1 MNDLTGHV
9 FTRLTVLGRA
19 STRNNQPYWR
29 CLCSCGTECEA
40 SGQMLREGKHKS
52 CGCLKRE
59 RIIRQSTTHGLHGHE
74 LYYTWKNMWQRCTN
88 PNNPKYPRWGGR
100 GIKVCERWRS
110 FENFLADVGE
120 RPPGHTLDRRDNDG
134 DYGPDNWR
142 WATPA
147 QQAANT
153 RNLKLTP
160 DTIARIQE
168 LTAQGMTMTA
178 VGRQLGLNRHTVAKA
193 LF

>member
-1 MNDLTGHV
+1 MLV
-9 FTRLTVLGRA
+9 SGR
-19 STRNNQPYWR
+19 Q
-29 CLCSCGTECEA
+29 
-40 SGQMLREGKHKS
+40 KS

-59 RIIRQSTTHGLHGHE
+59 TTIARSTTHGLSKHE

-100 GIKVCERWRS
+100 GIKVCERWRL

-120 RPPGHTLDRRDNDG
+120 RPPGMTLDRRDNDG
-134 DYGPDNWR
+134 DYSPGNWR

-147 QQAANT
+147 EQAANT

-160 DTIARIQE
+160 VIIARIQE
-168 LTAQGMTMTA
+168 LHAAGMTMTA
-178 VGRQLGLNRHTVAKA
+178 IGKQLGLGRHTVAKA

>member
-1 MNDLTGHV
+1 MLV
-9 FTRLTVLGRA
+9 SGR
-19 STRNNQPYWR
+19 Q
-29 CLCSCGTECEA
+29 
-40 SGQMLREGKHKS
+40 KS

-59 RIIRQSTTHGLHGHE
+59 RTTQRNTTHGLHKHE
-74 LYYTWKNMWQRCTN
+74 LYNTWKNMWQRCTN

-120 RPPGHTLDRRDNDG
+120 RPPGMTLDRRDNDG
-134 DYGPDNWR
+134 NYEPDNWR

-147 QQAANT
+147 EQAANT

-160 DTIARIQE
+160 DVIAKIQE
-168 LTAQGMTMTA
+168 LTAHGMTMTA
-178 VGRQLGLNRHTVAKA
+178 IGKQLGLGRHTVAKA

>member
-1 MNDLTGHV
+1 MNLNHSVRYECRCACGNEV
-9 FTRLTVLGRA
+9 VAYKSMIVNGR
-19 STRNNQPYWR
+19 Q
-29 CLCSCGTECEA
+29 
-40 SGQMLREGKHKS
+40 KS

-59 RIIRQSTTHGLHGHE
+59 RIIAASTVHGLHQHP
-74 LYYTWKNMWQRCTN
+74 LYHTWKNMWQRCTN

-100 GIKVCERWRS
+100 GITVCERWRS

-120 RPPGHTLDRRDNDG
+120 RPPGMTLDRRDNNGNYD
-134 DYGPDNWR
+134 PDNWR

-147 QQAANT
+147 EQAANT

-160 DTIARIQE
+160 EVVAQVHV

-178 VGRQLGLNRHTVAKA
+178 IGTQLGLNRHTVAKA